1 MKIVRASATRTAR
14 LVTASPPTPPHR
26 SRRASVASVHMRAA
40 DAGRGPLRVARPWHP
55 FTCSRPWPPPNRRGA
70 QPEAPSNAPRHCVK
84 SELEATCGSVQQ
96 RIGDSMIKIIMIMIL
111 LSFEALLLFEARN
124 LKPRAGTVAPQFAAS
139 FHRALVALYHRHDTR
154 PDHAGSTA

>member
-26 SRRASVASVHMRAA
+26 TRRASVASVHMRAA

-84 SELEATCGSVQQ
+84 SELEATGGSVQQ
-96 RIGDSMIKIIMIMIL
+96 SIGDSMIMIIIMLIL
-111 LSFEALLLFEARN
+111 LLLFETLLLFEARN
-124 LKPRAGTVAPQFAAS
+124 LKPRAATVAPQLPQS
-139 FHRALVALYHRHDTR
+139 VGGTV
-154 PDHAGSTA
+154 PQT